1 MLGRLLA
8 LMLLAAALAFPVG
21 ARAAGP
27 QWSQLSAQQRTA
39 LAPLQREW
47 PRFDADRK
55 RKWLDI
61 AARYPA
67 MSAAQRQML
76 QRRISDWVRMTPQQR
91 RIARANYLATGRA
104 SLGKRQRAWQRY
116 QQLPPAQRHALA
128 RQAHQPPQAPHRV
141 GQFVLHRPAHPAAP
155 AARAAAS
162 APRAAASAPRAVASA
177 PRAAAS
183 ALNRAASAPI
193 HPASTA
199 RPPASAPV
207 SAMQHAASAPA
218 AGAATEPHA
227 TAATEH

>member
-8 LMLLAAALAFPVG
+8 LMLLVAALAFPVG

-141 GQFVLHRPAHPAAP
+141 GQFVLHRPPSPAHPAGSAP
-155 AARAAAS
+155 RAAVSAPRPATNPTPAPPPDRAASAAHAAAS
-162 APRAAASAPRAVASA
+162 APLAAASVAQRAAASPAAVAPAAVA
-177 PRAAAS
+177 PAAVAP
-183 ALNRAASAPI
+183 AA
-193 HPASTA
+193 
-199 RPPASAPV
+199 
-207 SAMQHAASAPA
+207 QHAASAA
-218 AGAATEPHA
+218 AR
-227 TAATEH
+227 